1 MGLYAL
7 YIAHLILHKRR
18 YGRII
23 ARLQEINQDQGD
35 RMIVI
40 NEEMIRPQPG
50 EPINHN
56 SIRIEEVLLTSIARI
71 YN

>member
-1 MGLYAL
+1 M
-7 YIAHLILHKRR
+7 
-18 YGRII
+18 
-23 ARLQEINQDQGD
+23 NQDQGD
-35 RMIVI
+35 RMIVN